1 MSQTSYNIEQSEA
14 YAGLKVDSR
23 FDTVESHLA
32 EGAIDF
38 GLGVVAGTDPVRQV
52 KVPAAGTDVF
62 RGFSIHRHV
71 EKKQGTGVAQYE
83 DKTAVDVL
91 RRGVIWCVV
100 EPTVAS
106 LSVDDP
112 VYVNVAVASHE
123 GKVTEVSTGNIA
135 TGGVCKKLVTSVG
148 GEALAAV
155 EVNLP

>member
-1 MSQTSYNIEQSEA
+1 MSQTSYSLEQGEA

-52 KVPAAGTDVF
+52 KVPAADTDTF
-62 RGFSIHRHV
+62 RGLSVHRHV

-83 DKTAVDVL
+83 DKTTVDVL
-91 RRGVIWCVV
+91 RKGVLWCVV

-106 LSVDDP
+106 LAVDDA
-112 VYVNVAVASHE
+112 VYVNVAVAAHK
-123 GKVTEVSTGNIA
+123 GKVTEVSVGNIA
-135 TGGVCKKLVTSVG
+135 TGGVCKKLATG
-148 GEALAAV
+148 PDGEALAAV
-155 EVNLP
+155 EINMP

>member
-14 YAGLKVDSR
+14 FAGLKVDSR

-38 GLGVVAGTDPVRQV
+38 GLGVVAGTDATRQV
-52 KVPAAGTDVF
+52 KVPAADTEVF
-62 RGFSIHRHV
+62 RGLTVHRHV

-83 DKTAVDVL
+83 DKTTVDVL
-91 RRGVIWCVV
+91 RKGIVWCVV

-106 LSVDDP
+106 LSEDDD
-112 VYVNVAVASHE
+112 VYINVAVAAHR

-135 TGGVCKKLVTSVG
+135 TGGKCRKLVTSAG
-148 GEALAAV
+148 GEDLAAV
-155 EVNLP
+155 EINLP